1 MSNRNNPSPSRSMQI
16 KDSRKLLDEGKGL
29 ITMSVSTAQAR
40 SIIEKTWSSDSQK
53 IKNIRE
59 ENNDIPNSTF
69 QSLSVKERKRRND
82 IMAGIQRAVK
92 DTQTVLPALFG
103 TGFGEQHLNLF
114 TNKLPY
120 AYTYAKSV
128 DDYDSEVFPERQN
141 YNNDRTYYNS
151 SIVTLEMSD

>member
-1 MSNRNNPSPSRSMQI
+1 MNNRNNPSPSRSMQI

-69 QSLSVKERKRRND
+69 QSLGVKERKRRND
-82 IMAGIQRAVK
+82 IMTGIQRAVK
-92 DTQTVLPALFG
+92 DTQTGLPALFG
-103 TGFGEQHLNLF
+103 TGFGEQQLKQIYQSKELTTDLKKMYKAGLEAALRLNPRNREISKAISALGDF
-114 TNKLPY
+114 
-120 AYTYAKSV
+120 
-128 DDYDSEVFPERQN
+128 
-141 YNNDRTYYNS
+141 
-151 SIVTLEMSD
+151 